1 MSIILNT
8 NMASLQSQRYLTRST
23 SALGKTF
30 ERLSSGLRVNHAAD
44 DAAGLSIG
52 TRMNAQIRGT
62 NQAVRNTNDAVSL
75 VQVADGSLE
84 QTVGALQRIR
94 ELTVQAASDTYTTTD
109 RSDIQKEVNQLVNE
123 IGRIATETSFNGQ
136 YLLTGSFGTAVG
148 KKIQV
153 GAYSGQQFGVSIGAA
168 TVSAIGINVMSGISG
183 NSGLGITALITKVD
197 DAINSVAVIR
207 AQLGAYQNRFEA
219 ITANLETISEGI
231 ASARSRIMDADIAAE
246 TSALARNNILQQAGA
261 AMLAQANQQPQIAL
275 TLLR

>member
-8 NMASLQSQRYLTRST
+8 NIASLQSQRYLTRST

-94 ELTVQAASDTYTTTD
+94 ELTVQAASDTYTTSD

-231 ASARSRIMDADIAAE
+231 SSARSRIMDADIAAE